1 MPRQL
6 RLGDTLD
13 DYCPRERRLT
23 NHAVVALVGPDVKQ
37 VRCTTCDTE
46 HEYKHAKVP
55 RQRKKSDAPA
65 ALYAQVLAGG
75 PKRVVPDTAPPLER
89 PGDPAGPGAIQVGH
103 ATADDHDVGRPGADR
118 VAAERAVA
126 AALGVDLGDETT
138 AGDGAATEGASES
151 HNDLAIAPPGGS
163 AGSAGSAGSDDGFVH
178 RRLIRAQ
185 LPRGEGQPPPARPAP
200 DFTIRQPAGR
210 PGRFRPRA
218 PGAGPGHGAQ
228 GPQGSRG
235 GQGGHGFGGRGG
247 NAAGGGPMRSGSRA
261 HGGPHPMNARPPKRH
276 DSGRKRSR

>member
-37 VRCTTCDTE
+37 VRCTTCDAE

-55 RQRKKSDAPA
+55 RQRKKGDAPA

-75 PKRVVPDTAPPLER
+75 PKRVVPDSAPPSESIGAEDAPAHDNDER
-89 PGDPAGPGAIQVGH
+89 
-103 ATADDHDVGRPGADR
+103 RPGAPVADDR
-118 VAAERAVA
+118 VAAARAVA
-126 AALGVDLGDETT
+126 AALGVDRDEETD
-138 AGDGAATEGASES
+138 AGDGPTTDEAGDSES
-151 HNDLAIAPPGGS
+151 DVATPQPGGS
-163 AGSAGSAGSDDGFVH
+163 PGSDDGFVH

-185 LPRGEGQPPPARPAP
+185 LPRSEGQPPPARPAP
-200 DFTIRQPAGR
+200 EFTIRQPAGR
-210 PGRFRPRA
+210 PSRFRPRA
-218 PGAGPGHGAQ
+218 PHAGRGPQ
-228 GPQGSRG
+228 GPQGPLGS
-235 GQGGHGFGGRGG
+235 QGGHGGQGFGGRGG
-247 NAAGGGPMRSGSRA
+247 NVAGGGPMRSGSRP
-261 HGGPHPMNARPPKRH
+261 HGGPHPMNARSPKRH

>member
-23 NHAVVALVGPDVKQ
+23 NHAVVALVGADVKQ
-37 VRCTTCDTE
+37 VRCTTCDAE

-55 RQRKKSDAPA
+55 RQRKKSEAPA

-75 PKRVVPDTAPPLER
+75 PKRAVPDPA
-89 PGDPAGPGAIQVGH
+89 PAGIEGDA
-103 ATADDHDVGRPGADR
+103 ALANDDDERRPGAENR

-126 AALGVDLGDETT
+126 AALGVDLDEGTD
-138 AGDGAATEGASES
+138 AGDGPATENAGDAE
-151 HNDLAIAPPGGS
+151 DDVAMPQPGGS
-163 AGSAGSAGSDDGFVH
+163 PGRDDGFVH

-185 LPRGEGQPPPARPAP
+185 LPRGEGQPPPTRPAP
-200 DFTIRQPAGR
+200 EFTIRQPAGR

-218 PGAGPGHGAQ
+218 PRAGQSGQ
-228 GPQGSRG
+228 G
-235 GQGGHGFGGRGG
+235 GQGGH
-247 NAAGGGPMRSGSRA
+247 GGPMRSGSRP
-261 HGGPHPMNARPPKRH
+261 HGGPHPMNARSPKRH
-276 DSGRKRSR
+276 DSARKRSR

>member
-37 VRCTTCDTE
+37 VRCTTCDAE

-55 RQRKKSDAPA
+55 RQRKKSEAPA

-75 PKRVVPDTAPPLER
+75 PKRVVPDPAPASEGIEGDDER
-89 PGDPAGPGAIQVGH
+89 
-103 ATADDHDVGRPGADR
+103 RPGADDR

-126 AALGVDLGDETT
+126 AALGVDLDDEPD
-138 AGDGAATEGASES
+138 AGDGPATEDAGDSK
-151 HNDLAIAPPGGS
+151 NDVAMPQPG
-163 AGSAGSAGSDDGFVH
+163 GSDDGFVH

-200 DFTIRQPAGR
+200 EFTIRQPAGR
-210 PGRFRPRA
+210 PSRFRPRA
-218 PGAGPGHGAQ
+218 PRAG
-228 GPQGSRG
+228 QGSQGSQG
-235 GQGGHGFGGRGG
+235 GQGGHSFGGRNG
-247 NAAGGGPMRSGSRA
+247 NATGGGPMRSGSRA
-261 HGGPHPMNARPPKRH
+261 HGGPHPMNARSPKRH

>member
-23 NHAVVALVGPDVKQ
+23 NHAVVALVGADVKQ
-37 VRCTTCDTE
+37 VRCTTCDAE

-55 RQRKKSDAPA
+55 RQRKKSEAPA

-75 PKRVVPDTAPPLER
+75 PKRAVPDPA
-89 PGDPAGPGAIQVGH
+89 PAGIEGDA
-103 ATADDHDVGRPGADR
+103 ALANDDDDDERRPGAENR
-118 VAAERAVA
+118 VASERAVA
-126 AALGVDLGDETT
+126 AARGVDLDEGTD
-138 AGDGAATEGASES
+138 AGDGPATENAGDAE
-151 HNDLAIAPPGGS
+151 DDVAMPQPGGS
-163 AGSAGSAGSDDGFVH
+163 PGSDDGFVH

-185 LPRGEGQPPPARPAP
+185 LPRGEGQPPPTRPAP
-200 DFTIRQPAGR
+200 EFTIRQPAGR
-210 PGRFRPRA
+210 PGGFRPRA
-218 PGAGPGHGAQ
+218 PHAG
-228 GPQGSRG
+228 QGSQGSQG
-235 GQGGHGFGGRGG
+235 GPGGHGFGGRGG

-261 HGGPHPMNARPPKRH
+261 HGGPHPMNARSPKRH

>member
-23 NHAVVALVGPDVKQ
+23 NHAVVALVGADVKQ
-37 VRCTTCDTE
+37 VRCTTCDAE

-55 RQRKKSDAPA
+55 RQRKKSEAPA

-75 PKRVVPDTAPPLER
+75 PKRVVPDLAPPPE
-89 PGDPAGPGAIQVGH
+89 GPEAL
-103 ATADDHDVGRPGADR
+103 ADDDERRPGADDR

-126 AALGVDLGDETT
+126 AALGVDLDDEPD
-138 AGDGAATEGASES
+138 AGDGPATEDAGESENDGA
-151 HNDLAIAPPGGS
+151 IPQ
-163 AGSAGSAGSDDGFVH
+163 AGGSDDGFVH

-185 LPRGEGQPPPARPAP
+185 LPRSEGQPPPARPAP
-200 DFTIRQPAGR
+200 EFTIRQPAGR

-218 PGAGPGHGAQ
+218 PRAGQSGQ
-228 GPQGSRG
+228 G
-235 GQGGHGFGGRGG
+235 GQGGH
-247 NAAGGGPMRSGSRA
+247 GGPMRSGSRP
-261 HGGPHPMNARPPKRH
+261 HGGPHPMNARSPKRH